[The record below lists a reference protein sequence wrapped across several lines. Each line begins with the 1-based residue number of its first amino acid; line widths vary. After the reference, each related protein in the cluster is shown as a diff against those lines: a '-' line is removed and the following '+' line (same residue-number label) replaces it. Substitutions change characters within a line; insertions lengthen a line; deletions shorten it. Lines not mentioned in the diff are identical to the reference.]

1 MVVLLMQKILAIVS
15 SVLFMALLSSVAVAA
30 VIGYRQGDFETS
42 GISDPGRLK
51 FTNVAEVV
59 DVLEGDPRGPVR
71 DLVTT
76 DRGVLVVF
84 DDAIAHFDTGSVRE
98 MWSRFDFG
106 GSIAAGVTADGERV
120 VLAHEGAGL
129 FSGQTRWMVLESRT
143 GESVAAH
150 WSKESPADLVSVL
163 AADSRIEFSDNGRMT
178 AYSLD
183 EGRALWTYGGPG
195 EGCAD
200 SAVEAVGMRVALV
213 SVCGDQVKLVELS
226 AESGRL
232 WDSRSWSGTEAPE
245 LLPLTPRTVPGS
257 NTDPVE
263 ILVNGDWADGYV
275 QNAEGAHIDR
285 DTSSLGYFPPQ
296 AEPDQLPAHILLV
309 EDAEDAGNRFA
320 LASAELFLE
329 EGVVS
334 LGEVG
339 DTVSL
344 IDGKLPGSTQEWDTG
359 EIIQSGDL
367 RALLND
373 VLRRDP
379 AVWDDF
385 R

>member
-1 MVVLLMQKILAIVS
+1 M
-15 SVLFMALLSSVAVAA
+15 
-30 VIGYRQGDFETS
+30 
-42 GISDPGRLK
+42 
-51 FTNVAEVV
+51 
-59 DVLEGDPRGPVR
+59 
-71 DLVTT
+71 
-76 DRGVLVVF
+76 LVVF

-129 FSGQTRWMVLESRT
+129 FSGQTRWMVLESQT

-150 WSKESPADLVSVL
+150 WSKKSPADLVSVL
-163 AADSRIEFSDNGRMT
+163 AAHSRIEFSDDGRVT

-183 EGRALWTYGGPG
+183 EDRQLWSYDGPG

-200 SAVEAVGMRVALV
+200 SAAEAVGMRVALV

-226 AESGRL
+226 AETGRL
-232 WDSRSWSGTEAPE
+232 WDARSWAGTEVPE

-257 NTDPVE
+257 STDPVRS
-263 ILVNGDWADGYV
+263 LVNGGWVDGYV
-275 QNAEGAHIDR
+275 QQAEGAHIDR

-296 AEPDQLPAHILLV
+296 SESDQLPGHVLLV
-309 EDAEDAGNRFA
+309 EDAQNARGRFA
-320 LASAELFLE
+320 LAAAELFLE
-329 EGVVS
+329 EGLVS
-334 LGEVG
+334 LGEVEEAVPLVNG
-339 DTVSL
+339 
-344 IDGKLPGSTQEWDTG
+344 GLPGSTQEWGT
-359 EIIQSGDL
+359 GDL
-367 RALLND
+367 VMGGNLQALLND

-379 AVWDDF
+379 GLRQSQVCRSLSGRASS

>member
-1 MVVLLMQKILAIVS
+1 MS
-15 SVLFMALLSSVAVAA
+15 LLSSIAVAA
-30 VIGYRQGDFETS
+30 VIGYRQGEFETS

-129 FSGQTRWMVLESRT
+129 FSGQTRWMVLESQT

-150 WSKESPADLVSVL
+150 WSKKSPADLVSVL
-163 AADSRIEFSDNGRMT
+163 AAHSRIEFSDDGRVT

-183 EGRALWTYGGPG
+183 EDRQLWSYDGPG

-200 SAVEAVGMRVALV
+200 SAAEAVGMRVALV

-226 AESGRL
+226 AETGRL
-232 WDSRSWSGTEAPE
+232 WDARSWAGTEVPE

-257 NTDPVE
+257 STDPVRS
-263 ILVNGDWADGYV
+263 LVNGGWVDGYV
-275 QNAEGAHIDR
+275 HQAEGAHIDR

-296 AEPDQLPAHILLV
+296 SESDQLPGHVLLV
-309 EDAEDAGNRFA
+309 EDAQNARGRFA
-320 LASAELFLE
+320 LAAAELFLE
-329 EGVVS
+329 EGLVS
-334 LGEVG
+334 LGEVEEAVPLVNG
-339 DTVSL
+339 
-344 IDGKLPGSTQEWDTG
+344 GLPGSTQEWGT
-359 EIIQSGDL
+359 GDL
-367 RALLND
+367 VMGGNLQALLND

-379 AVWDDF
+379 DVWGGF